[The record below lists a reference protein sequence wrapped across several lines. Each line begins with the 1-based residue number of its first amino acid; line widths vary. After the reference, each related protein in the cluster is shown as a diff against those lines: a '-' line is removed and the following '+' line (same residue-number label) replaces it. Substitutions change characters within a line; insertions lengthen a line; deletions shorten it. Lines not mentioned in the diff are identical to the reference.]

1 MPLVLLSLS
10 PYDLDM
16 VTLDIPQAWRPVVE
30 PALQELEALGVRV
43 RECKDKWGELRI
55 YIGTD
60 TPPELAAQARE
71 IIERAATSCDMLC
84 YECGAPATNERGSKR
99 VCRTHQSATPK
110 PS

>member
-1 MPLVLLSLS
+1 MA
-10 PYDLDM
+10 
-16 VTLDIPQAWRPVVE
+16 TLDIPQAWRPVVE

-60 TPPELAAQARE
+60 TPPELAAQATQ
-71 IIERAATSCDMLC
+71 IIARAAASCDTLC
-84 YECGAPATNERGSKR
+84 YDCGAPATNERGAKR
-99 VCRTHQSATPK
+99 VCRIHQSETQK

>member
-1 MPLVLLSLS
+1 MVFPEIPL
-10 PYDLDM
+10 
-16 VTLDIPQAWRPVVE
+16 AWQSIVE
-30 PALQELEALGVRV
+30 TALQELEALGVRV

-99 VCRTHQSATPK
+99 VCRTHQSATLK